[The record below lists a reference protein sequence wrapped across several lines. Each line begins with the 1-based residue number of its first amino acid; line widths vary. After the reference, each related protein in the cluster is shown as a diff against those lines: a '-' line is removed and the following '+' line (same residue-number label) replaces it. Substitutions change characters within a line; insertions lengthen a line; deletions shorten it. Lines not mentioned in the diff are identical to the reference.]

1 MRTAIIP
8 AAMIMLA
15 GNCSHQPAS
24 GLYPVVSPESGLLI
38 TNHFANNAHI
48 ERTLSRAATGDTT
61 EHESVVTR
69 IDEVVGAAGANPTIV
84 RVSTGH
90 YAGGDYYDSL
100 VVRRTDLRPIREHMR
115 YVQRRLDKRFEYE
128 GGTVHQTNSIADSA
142 TSFDRKYD
150 LPVFAFSEVELLV
163 RSLPYRAGFTSIV
176 PLYSEGDDAIEMDS
190 ISVVSAGP
198 EQWTIRFAD
207 PAIIATYGL
216 DVATRRI
223 LSYDVVSRKTGG
235 RARKSYE
242 KVQSR
247 H

>member
-1 MRTAIIP
+1 
-8 AAMIMLA
+8 MLA
-15 GNCSHQPAS
+15 GDCRHQPAP
-24 GLYPVVSPESGLLI
+24 GLFPVVSPGSRSLI
-38 TNHFANNAHI
+38 TSHFANEAHI
-48 ERTLSRAATGDTT
+48 ERTLSRAAAGDTT

-69 IDEVVGAAGANPTIV
+69 IDEVVGAAGSSPTIV

-100 VVRRTDLRPIREHMR
+100 VVRRTDLQPIREHMH

-142 TSFDRKYD
+142 TSFDRKYNM
-150 LPVFAFSEVELLV
+150 PVFAFSEIELLV
-163 RSLPYRAGFTSIV
+163 RSLPYRPGFTSIL
-176 PLYSEGDDAIEMDS
+176 PLYSEGDDAVEMDS
-190 ISVVSAGP
+190 ISVVSARP
-198 EQWTIRFAD
+198 ERWTIRFAD
-207 PAIIATYGL
+207 PSIIATYGL

-242 KVQSR
+242 RVQ
-247 H
+247 